1 MLYGFIKEDIKQL
14 DKENPL
20 YIQARYAQK
29 IGKYCEMDLNK
40 KIVIDNV
47 GNAISIDNEL
57 IMLRCTC
64 DNLNQGIRIYK
75 EKGANL
81 FEKYEDIQKIENW
94 FYYGEIYNRII
105 IEVDYNKLKTK
116 SAERR
121 KLLDFISKYSIIFI
135 KSKHK
140 GFSCAVSVNILLEK
154 RKAFIE
160 FLSQQC
166 AIWGEKLL
174 ICEYLN
180 VKKDSLGKR
189 ESRHIVINGEVINS
203 SRQTISLLHTV
214 PKSHVKKAEEK
225 AGIIKKIK
233 GFPVNYVLD
242 LCEFFVDEE
251 KYIDVVEINPLTTS
265 TCFINNSIFFDKEI
279 SVIRHKEEILGMGL
293 EYYMDYTEKTY
304 KYINNR
310 TSNGEYNYLSEDFYE
325 FLSI

>member
-105 IEVDYNKLKTK
+105 NNYI
-116 SAERR
+116 
-121 KLLDFISKYSIIFI
+121 
-135 KSKHK
+135 
-140 GFSCAVSVNILLEK
+140 
-154 RKAFIE
+154 
-160 FLSQQC
+160 
-166 AIWGEKLL
+166 
-174 ICEYLN
+174 YL
-180 VKKDSLGKR
+180 
-189 ESRHIVINGEVINS
+189 
-203 SRQTISLLHTV
+203 
-214 PKSHVKKAEEK
+214 
-225 AGIIKKIK
+225 
-233 GFPVNYVLD
+233 
-242 LCEFFVDEE
+242 
-251 KYIDVVEINPLTTS
+251 
-265 TCFINNSIFFDKEI
+265 
-279 SVIRHKEEILGMGL
+279 
-293 EYYMDYTEKTY
+293 
-304 KYINNR
+304 
-310 TSNGEYNYLSEDFYE
+310 
-325 FLSI
+325 